1 MFQDFDA
8 PSAPV
13 TGDARLRQL
22 RDMMKQQNVTM
33 VLVPH
38 NDEQNNEY
46 LPEDKER
53 LAWLTGFTGS
63 AGTALVTQDSAILFV
78 DGRYTLQAAEQAD
91 PDHWTIESLIDN
103 PPHKWLR
110 DNASPESKLG
120 FDPWLH
126 TAAQVKQLKNSTK
139 HAGCSLVELPTNPID
154 EIWHDQPPTP
164 LEPTRIHPF
173 DHAGRLTRDK
183 LQDMQARLEENR
195 ADLCILTDPASVC
208 WLFNIRGQ
216 DVAHTPISLSHAI
229 LRNGKEPLLFIDQRK
244 LDMETKAFLTQVTT
258 MHPPAE
264 LAETIEALA
273 SNAKVMLDGTIS
285 PYALNALIE
294 AVGGSVI
301 DAKDP
306 VSLPRATKNEVEL
319 AGSRTAHKRDGAAMV
334 TFLAWLDDQPPG
346 TIDEITAAQKLE
358 QFRRDLAGDMP
369 LRDISFDTI
378 SGSGPNGAIVHYRVN
393 KSTNRI
399 LQEGEL
405 YLSDSG
411 GQYDDGTTDITR
423 TIAIGKAGSEERRAF
438 TLVLKGHISIALARF
453 PKGTRGVD
461 IDALARMALWQ
472 HGMDYAHGTGHGVGS
487 YLAVHEGPQS
497 ISKRGLQEFLP
508 GMIVSNEPGYYRSGA
523 FGIRI
528 ENLVIVRE
536 EMPIDGGDQAMMG
549 FETITLAPIDQRL
562 IDSNLL
568 DDDELHWL
576 NAYHGWVNREISPLV
591 APDVAAWLQQAT
603 QPLSR
608 ELPAASA

>member
-1 MFQDFDA
+1 MFQKFDA

-13 TGDARLRQL
+13 IGDGRLAEL
-22 RDMMKQQNVTM
+22 RNIMTEQNLTM

-63 AGTALVTQDSAILFV
+63 AGTALVTLGQAILFV

-91 PDHWTIESLIDN
+91 TDHWTVASLIDS
-103 PPHKWLR
+103 PPHTWFQK
-110 DNASPESKLG
+110 NAAAEDLLG

-126 TAAQVKQLKNSTK
+126 TAAQVKQLRKSAE
-139 HAGCSLVELPTNPID
+139 HVGCSLVELAANPID
-154 EIWHDQPPTP
+154 AIWHDQPATP
-164 LEPTRIHPF
+164 LEPTRIHDF
-173 DHAGRLTRDK
+173 SYAGRLTRDK
-183 LQDMQARLEENR
+183 LQDMQVKLEENR

-216 DVAHTPISLSHAI
+216 DVAHTPITLAHAV

-244 LDMETKAFLTQVTT
+244 FDMETKAFLTQVAS
-258 MHPPAE
+258 MQAPAE
-264 LAETIEALA
+264 LADTVENLA
-273 SNAKVMLDGTIS
+273 AGANVMLDGTIS
-285 PYALNALIE
+285 PYALNSLVEGA
-294 AVGGSVI
+294 GGTII

-319 AGSRTAHKRDGAAMV
+319 SGSRSAHKRDAAAMV
-334 TFLAWLDDQPPG
+334 TFLAWLDAQPAG
-346 TIDEITAAQKLE
+346 TIDEITAAKKLE
-358 QFRRDLAGDMP
+358 QFRTDLAGDMP
-369 LRDISFDTI
+369 LQDISFDTI

-393 KSTNRI
+393 EATNRL

-423 TIAIGKAGSEERRAF
+423 TIAIGAPDAEQRRAF
-438 TLVLKGHISIALARF
+438 TLVLKGHIAIALARF

-487 YLAVHEGPQS
+487 YLAVHEGPQN
-497 ISKRGLQEFLP
+497 ISKRGIQEFLP
-508 GMIVSNEPGYYRSGA
+508 GMIVSNEPGYYRSGE

-536 EMPIDGGDQAMMG
+536 EMPIDGGDQPMMG
-549 FETITLAPIDQRL
+549 FETITLAPIDLRL
-562 IDSNLL
+562 IDVNMLT
-568 DDDELHWL
+568 DDELHWL
-576 NAYHGWVNREISPLV
+576 NAYHGWVKREISELV
-591 APDVAAWLQQAT
+591 DPDVADWLQHAT